1 MHCFIVSD
9 TKRVKRPLPAP
20 CILLFS
26 RLCLSPPTGYISRQS
41 RLVFIF
47 HGLERTFQPMEY
59 TFQPV
64 EYTFRLAEYKTYL
77 TA

>member
-9 TKRVKRPLPAP
+9 TKRVKDRFR
-20 CILLFS
+20 LLAFCFS
-26 RLCLSPPTGYISRQS
+26 AGSVYPPTGYISRQS

-47 HGLERTFQPMEY
+47 HGLECTFQPMEH

-64 EYTFRLAEYKTYL
+64 ECTFRLAEYKTYL